1 VNRQAKR
8 LLQRQKMTSQDRMEA
23 MRERRAVTVGAAG
36 RGAGDRRRVRTAPR
50 VFLKQVRQELKKVA
64 WPSRQEMIAYTVVVL
79 VAVVFL
85 TSLVFG
91 MDFAFTKAVLHLF
104 GQG

>member
-1 VNRQAKR
+1 M
-8 LLQRQKMTSQDRMEA
+8 LQRQKMTGQDRMEA
-23 MRERRAVTVGAAG
+23 MRERRSVTST
-36 RGAGDRRRVRTAPR
+36 DRKRTPLR

-85 TSLVFG
+85 TALVFG
-91 MDFAFTKAVLHLF
+91 MDLAFTKAVLHIF

>member
-1 VNRQAKR
+1 MNRQAKR
-8 LLQRQKMTSQDRMEA
+8 LLQRQKMTGQDRMEA
-23 MRERRAVTVGAAG
+23 MRERRSVTLTE
-36 RGAGDRRRVRTAPR
+36 RKRTPPR
-50 VFLKQVRQELKKVA
+50 LFLKQVRQELKKVA

-85 TSLVFG
+85 TALVFG
-91 MDFAFTKAVLHLF
+91 MDLAFTKAVLHIF

>member
-1 VNRQAKR
+1 MNRQAKR
-8 LLQRQKMTSQDRMEA
+8 LLAKQKMTGQDRMEA
-23 MRERRAVTVGAAG
+23 MRERRSVTAG
-36 RGAGDRRRVRTAPR
+36 GERRTRTSAR

-64 WPSRQEMIAYTVVVL
+64 WPSRQELIAYSIVVL

-85 TSLVFG
+85 TALVFG
-91 MDFAFTKAVLHLF
+91 MDFVFTKAVLHIF